1 MTSISNQLPGYAQYG
16 AAYARAAGSQS
27 SLATLL
33 NGSSDDTLLG
43 ASSNAATNLTLSAQ
57 ARAQLASAAAT
68 KDFSS
73 VVSDSRAALDKLY
86 KAAGVT
92 APYDDS
98 GKPTID
104 LTSLDRRALY
114 AVASNAGGQ
123 FTESE
128 QTLAAVTRIAGFNA
142 ALSPATQTAK
152 LTGNYNAVY
161 KAAADYLD
169 GASNEE
175 KATSTWQAE
184 RAAIGK
190 GITATQND
198 PTKIPSGIS
207 NDPVAAYLAQ
217 YPSGSPTTTQD
228 FASVAKSARAALDAQ
243 AKAASAA
250 GKELVYDPG
259 RKVGQQADLSALSNR
274 DLSAISLNKDSL
286 FSTEE
291 TSAAKRELDSRN
303 RASILTA
310 LKQSQTS
317 GNPAD
322 FSLGLLNTYSAMSDE
337 ERTATNWTPAF
348 RDNAVQS
355 YKSTTTLL
363 SLLKSS

>member
-1 MTSISNQLPGYAQYG
+1 MTSISNHLPGYAQYG

-27 SLATLL
+27 SLANIL
-33 NGSSDDTLLG
+33 NGNSDDALPG
-43 ASSNAATNLTLSAQ
+43 AGSNAATNLTLSAQ
-57 ARAQLASAAAT
+57 AKAQLASAAAT
-68 KDFSS
+68 KDFSA
-73 VVSDSRAALDKLY
+73 VISDSRGALDKLY
-86 KAAGVT
+86 KAANVT
-92 APYDDS
+92 APYDSS

-114 AVASNAGGQ
+114 AIASNAGGK
-123 FTESE
+123 FTEAE
-128 QTLAAVTRIAGFNA
+128 QNLAAVTRIAGFNA

-161 KAAADYLD
+161 KVAADYLD
-169 GASNEE
+169 GASGEE

-184 RAAIGK
+184 RYAVGK

-198 PTKIPSGIS
+198 PSKVPSGIS

-217 YPSGSPTTTQD
+217 YPSGSTIPTQD

-243 AKAASAA
+243 AKVASAA
-250 GKELVYDPG
+250 GKELVYDAR

-274 DLSAISLNKDSL
+274 DLSAISLNKNNL
-286 FSTEE
+286 FSNEE
-291 TSAAKRELDSRN
+291 TFAAKRELDSRT
-303 RASILTA
+303 RANVLNA

-322 FSLGLLNTYSAMSDE
+322 FSLGLLNSYSAMSDE

-348 RDNAVQS
+348 RDHAVQS

-363 SLLKSS
+363 SLLKGG

>member
-1 MTSISNQLPGYAQYG
+1 MTSISNQVSGYAQYG
-16 AAYARAAGSQS
+16 AYARTAGAQS
-27 SLATLL
+27 SLASILSGT
-33 NGSSDDTLLG
+33 SDDTLPS
-43 ASSNAATNLTLSAQ
+43 ASNAATNLTLSAQ
-57 ARAQLASAAAT
+57 AKAQLASATAT
-68 KDFSS
+68 KDFTT
-73 VVSDSRAALDKLY
+73 VISDSRAALDKLY
-86 KAAGVT
+86 KAANVS
-92 APYDDS
+92 APYDSS

-104 LTSLDRRALY
+104 LSSLDRRALY
-114 AVASNAGGQ
+114 AIASNAGGK
-123 FTESE
+123 FSDAE

-152 LTGNYNAVY
+152 LTGNYNSVY

-169 GASNEE
+169 GASSEE
-175 KATSTWQAE
+175 KATATWQAE
-184 RAAIGK
+184 RAAVGK
-190 GITATQND
+190 GITATQAD
-198 PTKIPSGIS
+198 PSKIPSGIS

-217 YPSGSPTTTQD
+217 YPSGSAMPTED
-228 FASVAKSARAALDAQ
+228 FASVAKSARAVLDAQ

-259 RKVGQQADLSALSNR
+259 RRVGQQADLSVLSNR

-286 FSTEE
+286 FSLEE
-291 TSAAKRELDSRN
+291 TTAAKRELDSRN
-303 RASILTA
+303 RASILGA

-322 FSLGLLNTYSAMSDE
+322 FSLGLLNAYSAMSAE

-348 RDNAVQS
+348 RDHAVQS